1 MKNSKHPFLKWAGIV
16 FLVLGLVYAGLVVA
30 GNMAVRR
37 EKAALEAAGF
47 PTRPEQVIPAAIP
60 EEDNAAPLYN
70 AAVKALKDV
79 PFKGET
85 SFDGGTVTSSNLFD
99 HLGRTAVAVRKSP
112 DDVEAAKN
120 FDTLVRDPRVADFL
134 ASVER
139 ASALPGYRQEND
151 YSKGAEMSLPHVIDN
166 LRVSQILAALA
177 LQQTRQGDTAAA
189 WRTIELSFRFADTL
203 RDEPLI
209 ISQLVRISQ
218 QMIAIK
224 AMKDL
229 AAVSAPPD
237 EVSQKIQKQLSLYE
251 GEKSLALAQNGE
263 MILMG
268 EWAFSR
274 PLPDV
279 LKHVS
284 IISSVSSPSNE
295 DQKTPYFIRAFLS
308 RWSAALFGPTLR
320 LFGPILRPWDHAAF
334 LKARRAMLTGGD
346 KAIPEKDLRSY
357 HQNIPNLF
365 VLTKLLLPGIQGA
378 NTNLTRFDSA
388 AVVSRLGL
396 AIIDYK
402 KEHGAFPPDLQAL
415 GAQDLVDPFTGKPL
429 VYRPE
434 PNGFLL
440 YSLGPDLTD
449 DGGLEYD
456 SKEKKGDIVWRYQE
470 GSGVSEA
477 TSG

>member
-1 MKNSKHPFLKWAGIV
+1 MKNSEHPFLKWAGIV

-120 FDTLVRDPRVADFL
+120 FDTLVRDPHVADFL
-134 ASVER
+134 SGIER
-139 ASALPGYRQEND
+139 ASALPGCRQEND
-151 YSKGAEMSLPHVIDN
+151 YSTLAQRMVGQEQDGAKGPEMFLPYISDN
-166 LRVSQILAALA
+166 LTVSQILAALA
-177 LQQTRQGDTAAA
+177 LQQMRQGNTAAA
-189 WRTIELSFRFADTL
+189 WRTIEISFRFADTL
-203 RDEPLI
+203 RDEPLL
-209 ISQLVRISQ
+209 ISLLVYNSQ
-218 QMIAIK
+218 QRIAIK
-224 AMKDL
+224 AMKDV
-229 AAVSAPPD
+229 AAMSAPPD
-237 EVSQKIQKQLSLYE
+237 EVSQKIQKQLSLYD
-251 GEKSLALAQNGE
+251 GEKSMALALNGE
-263 MILMG
+263 RI
-268 EWAFSR
+268 
-274 PLPDV
+274 
-279 LKHVS
+279 
-284 IISSVSSPSNE
+284 
-295 DQKTPYFIRAFLS
+295 
-308 RWSAALFGPTLR
+308 LFGERAYSQSPASLGRFLR
-320 LFGPILRPWDHAAF
+320 KKSPWWEVPFPYSSDLTSVVFGPLLQPWDYATS
-334 LKARRAMLTGGD
+334 LKVCRLMITGGD
-346 KAIPEKDLRSY
+346 KAIRENDSSSYLRS
-357 HQNIPNLF
+357 IPGLF
-365 VLTKLLLPGIQGA
+365 VLTKLLLPSIQGVR
-378 NTNLTRFDSA
+378 TSMTHVDSA

-440 YSLGPDLTD
+440 YSVGPDLTD
-449 DGGLEYD
+449 DGGRDYD
-456 SKEKKGDIVWRYQE
+456 KKERKGDIVWRYQE

>member
-1 MKNSKHPFLKWAGIV
+1 MKNKKHPFLKWAGIV
-16 FLVLGLVYAGLVVA
+16 FLVLGLIYAGLVVA

-47 PTRPEQVIPAAIP
+47 PMRPEQVIPAAIP
-60 EEDNAAPLYN
+60 KKDNAAPLYN
-70 AAVKALKDV
+70 AA
-79 PFKGET
+79 FKGLKEQPRLE
-85 SFDGGTVTSSNLFD
+85 SEGNEADGGSPNNLLD
-99 HLGRTAVAVRKSP
+99 QLGQAAVAFLKAP
-112 DDVEAAKN
+112 DDAEAANN
-120 FDTLVRDPRVADFL
+120 FETFARDPRVADFL
-134 ASVER
+134 SGIER
-139 ASALPGYRQEND
+139 ASALPGYRQEVD
-151 YSKGAEMSLPHVIDN
+151 YTKGPEIRLPYLDDN
-166 LRVSQILAALA
+166 YMTASRILAALA
-177 LQQTRQGDTAAA
+177 LQQMRQGDTAAA
-189 WRTIELSFRFADTL
+189 WRTIEISFRFADTL
-203 RDEPLI
+203 RDEPFIVSHLFR
-209 ISQLVRISQ
+209 LSQ
-218 QMIAIK
+218 QVIAME

-251 GEKSLALAQNGE
+251 GEKSMALAQNGE

-308 RWSAALFGPTLR
+308 RWSAALFGP
-320 LFGPILRPWDHAAF
+320 ILRPWDHAAF

-365 VLTKLLLPGIQGA
+365 VLTKLLLPSIQGA
-378 NTNLTRFDSA
+378 NTHLTRVDSA

-415 GAQDLVDPFTGKPL
+415 GAQDLVDPCTGKPL

-440 YSLGPDLTD
+440 YSVGPDLTD
-449 DGGLEYD
+449 DGGREYD
-456 SKEKKGDIVWRYQE
+456 NKEKKGGYCLALPR
-470 GSGVSEA
+470 G
-477 TSG
+477 